1 MYRQANIPTAS
12 AGVQRWYD
20 SAEDSA
26 LDGAQPNCI
35 ASECELSY
43 MLPQMLSPVE
53 SQAGEATSSAL
64 NWLLR
69 ALRARTAPP
78 AAE

>member
-12 AGVQRWYD
+12 AAVQRWYD
-20 SAEDSA
+20 SAENSA

-43 MLPQMLSPVE
+43 MLPQMLSPME
-53 SQAGEATSSAL
+53 CQASATPSSVL
-64 NWLLR
+64 NGLLALLR
-69 ALRARTAPP
+69 G
-78 AAE
+78 